1 MASYKFVEE
10 HFLSKIIVIPKLNLT
25 KMKKLA
31 NEELKVDLN
40 RGTYNRARRYALE
53 EINGSVS
60 YEFNRLWDYT
70 NALRKVDPD
79 GNIEGFK
86 KDVFEKLSSF
96 IFSVIPSEKFWLKT
110 NMGPIDL
117 SILRKMDGKPKKN
130 KNMPLLGPATL
141 PLTTPSNSAP
151 PAYSQTVA
159 FEVFASSP
167 LAPSTQ
173 SILPTMPTF
182 STQQILTRLSSRK
195 NKLCKGLG
203 YTLMRG

>member
-10 HFLSKIIVIPKLNLT
+10 HFLSKIIVIPKMKLT

-60 YEFNRLWDYT
+60 YEFNRLWDYA

-79 GNIEGFK
+79 GNIE
-86 KDVFEKLSSF
+86 VMVER
-96 IFSVIPSEKFWLKT
+96 PTPTE
-110 NMGPIDL
+110 NM
-117 SILRKMDGKPKKN
+117 
-130 KNMPLLGPATL
+130 LLQGPATL
-141 PLTTPSNSAP
+141 ALTTPSNSAP

-195 NKLCKGLG
+195 NKLCEGLG